1 MKIRTGFVSNSSSSS
16 FVVLL
21 DGLSD
26 EVKNRIL
33 TLVSA
38 HNNNNNYGGYLFCTD
53 KFIFGTKYDHD
64 ESGLSKYVSDNV
76 SKENWSCK
84 C

>member
-21 DGLSD
+21 DGLTD
-26 EVKNRIL
+26 EVKKNIL
-33 TLVSA
+33 RKVDE
-38 HNNNNNYGGYLFCTD
+38 HNYNNGGEGYLFITD
-53 KFIFGTKYDHD
+53 KFIFGNKYNHD
-64 ESGLSKYVSDNV
+64 ESGLSKFVSDNV
-76 SKENWSCK
+76 SEENWGCQ

>member
-1 MKIRTGFVSNSSSSS
+1 MKIRVGFVSNSSSSS

-21 DGLSD
+21 DGLSEEVRRKILSLVD
-26 EVKNRIL
+26 E
-33 TLVSA
+33 
-38 HNNNNNYGGYLFCTD
+38 HNNSYRDGYLFTTD
-53 KFIFGTKYDHD
+53 KFVFGKKDDHD

>member
-21 DGLSD
+21 DGLTD
-26 EVKNRIL
+26 EVKNNIL
-33 TLVSA
+33 RKVDE
-38 HNNNNNYGGYLFCTD
+38 HNNNGGEGYLFITD
-53 KFIFGTKYDHD
+53 KFVFGRKYDHD
-64 ESGLSKYVSDNV
+64 ESGLYKFVSDNV
-76 SKENWSCK
+76 SKENWSCQ